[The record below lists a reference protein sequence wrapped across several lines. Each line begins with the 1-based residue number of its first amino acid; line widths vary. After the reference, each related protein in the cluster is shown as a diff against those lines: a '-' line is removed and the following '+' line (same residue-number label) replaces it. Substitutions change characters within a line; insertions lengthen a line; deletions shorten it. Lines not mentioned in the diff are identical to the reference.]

1 MYLAAPESDSEAL
14 DGDSPC
20 PGASYFARV
29 RVDGQAGSPGPPAI
43 SWPQARWSRGLS
55 ASPAL
60 PAPPPPRAYKRKE
73 RLLIKSFVIF
83 AVCRTAGPSDTHS
96 LAPAARPLGARRLRE
111 TPLETCRADKGRREP
126 DHSGTILG
134 CDWHPVLWV
143 QAGVWGL
150 GCAACARSPFAGCP
164 SRGRGTELVRGKHV
178 PRVSDC

>member
-20 PGASYFARV
+20 PGASFFAQV
-29 RVDGQAGSPGPPAI
+29 RVDGEAGSPGPPAI
-43 SWPQARWSRGLS
+43 WPQARWSRGLS
-55 ASPAL
+55 ASPSL

-111 TPLETCRADKGRREP
+111 TPLETCRADKGRRQVCWCRVHCIGNEVRFTVIRFSVNGFS
-126 DHSGTILG
+126 DIGKSTTI
-134 CDWHPVLWV
+134 
-143 QAGVWGL
+143 
-150 GCAACARSPFAGCP
+150 
-164 SRGRGTELVRGKHV
+164 KY
-178 PRVSDC
+178 

>member
-1 MYLAAPESDSEAL
+1 MAL
-14 DGDSPC
+14 WQQQHGETAFSLMHGDTGTMAQVGPGDFMIFKKRFQILLFSYPSP
-20 PGASYFARV
+20 P
-29 RVDGQAGSPGPPAI
+29 
-43 SWPQARWSRGLS
+43 
-55 ASPAL
+55 
-60 PAPPPPRAYKRKE
+60 PPPPRAYKRRE
-73 RLLIKSFVIF
+73 GLLIKSFVIF

-134 CDWHPVLWV
+134 CDWHPVLRV
-143 QAGVWGL
+143 QASVWGL

-164 SRGRGTELVRGKHV
+164 SRVRGTELVRGKHV

>member
-1 MYLAAPESDSEAL
+1 MTAPAL
-14 DGDSPC
+14 GLPTSLRWEWT
-20 PGASYFARV
+20 ARQAARV
-29 RVDGQAGSPGPPAI
+29 LLRSPGRRLGGHVGSRHLHPSPP
-43 SWPQARWSRGLS
+43 
-55 ASPAL
+55 
-60 PAPPPPRAYKRKE
+60 PPPPRAYKRRE
-73 RLLIKSFVIF
+73 GLLIKSFVIF

-134 CDWHPVLWV
+134 CDWHPVLRV
-143 QAGVWGL
+143 QASVWGL

-164 SRGRGTELVRGKHV
+164 SRVRGTELVRGKHV